1 MMDSRAA
8 ISCGWAFIKGIMWS
22 PFSHLDALAKNFVLF
37 PEAKD
42 IFFQSRKVNLG
53 VYFSEHG

>member
-22 PFSHLDALAKNFVLF
+22 PFSHLDALVKNCLLF

-42 IFFQSRKVNLG
+42 IFFQLNKVDLS